1 MSPIRALIV
10 DDEPLART
18 RIRLMLKEHPDID
31 VLAEC
36 GNGRE
41 AATLMRQEQP
51 DLLFL
56 DIEMP
61 DLSGFDTL
69 EQTAGRTAGA
79 VEPVVICVTAHEEF
93 ALDAFEANAVDYLVK
108 PFDQE
113 RFDRALGRARR
124 FLALRPAPMPPS
136 PQPARIRERFAV
148 RGRGQIIFV
157 KAVNIEWIGAEGN
170 YARLYTR
177 EGSYL
182 IRESLQH
189 LEETIDPA
197 TFVRVH
203 RSAIVNI
210 ERVGKLV
217 PGPEGTYSIV
227 LQNDIAI
234 PLGPTFRARL
244 ESLLGQKL

>member
-1 MSPIRALIV
+1 LIA

-18 RIRLMLKEHPDID
+18 RIRLLLKNHPDVD
-31 VLAEC
+31 VVAEC
-36 GNGRE
+36 SNGRE
-41 AATLMRQEQP
+41 AAQLMRQEKP

-61 DLSGFDTL
+61 DLGGFEAL
-69 EQTAGRTAGA
+69 EETAGVA
-79 VEPVVICVTAHEEF
+79 EPVVIFVTAHEEF

-113 RFDRALGRARR
+113 RFDRALSRVRR
-124 FLALRPAPMPPS
+124 FLALRPSNLPPS
-136 PQPARIRERFAV
+136 PQPVRIRERFAV
-148 RGRGQIIFV
+148 RGRGQILFV
-157 KAVNIEWIGAEGN
+157 KASNIDWIGAEGN

-189 LEETIDPA
+189 LEETLDPA
-197 TFVRVH
+197 IFVRVH

-217 PGPEGTYSIV
+217 PGPEGTFSIV
-227 LQNDIAI
+227 LQNEVAI
-234 PLGPTFRARL
+234 PLGPTFRTRL

>member
-1 MSPIRALIV
+1 MSPIRALIA

-18 RIRLMLKEHPDID
+18 RIRLLLKDHPD
-31 VLAEC
+31 VEVVAEC
-36 GNGRE
+36 SNGRE
-41 AATLMRQEQP
+41 AAQLMRQEKP
-51 DLLFL
+51 GLLFL

-61 DLSGFDTL
+61 DLGGFDAL
-69 EQTAGRTAGA
+69 EETAGM
-79 VEPVVICVTAHEEF
+79 VEPVVIFVTAHEEF

-113 RFDRALGRARR
+113 RFDRALTRARR
-124 FLALRPAPMPPS
+124 FLALRPTPPHNRPS
-136 PQPARIRERFAV
+136 TPQPARIRERFAV
-148 RGRGQIIFV
+148 RGRGQIVFV
-157 KAVNIEWIGAEGN
+157 KAANIEWIGAEGN

-189 LEETIDPA
+189 LEETLDPA

-227 LQNDIAI
+227 LQNEVAI
-234 PLGPTFRARL
+234 PLGPTFRTRL

>member
-1 MSPIRALIV
+1 MIRALIA

-18 RIRLMLKEHPDID
+18 RIQLLLKPHAD
-31 VLAEC
+31 VEVIAEC
-36 GNGRE
+36 SNGRE
-41 AATLMRQEQP
+41 AAELIRQEKP

-56 DIEMP
+56 DVEMP
-61 DLSGFDTL
+61 ELNGFAVL
-69 EQTAGRTAGA
+69 EETAAA
-79 VEPVVICVTAHEEF
+79 PPVVIFVTAHDEF

-113 RFDRALGRARR
+113 RFDRALERARR
-124 FLALRPAPMPPS
+124 FLSEERRPAP
-136 PQPARIRERFAV
+136 PQQRQERTRERFAV
-148 RGRGQIIFV
+148 RARGQIVFL
-157 KAVNIEWIGAEGN
+157 KAVNIDWIGAEGN

-189 LEETIDPA
+189 LEETLDAA

-203 RSAIVNI
+203 RSAIVNVDRI
-210 ERVGKLV
+210 GKLV
-217 PGPEGTYSIV
+217 PGPEGTFSIV
-227 LQNDIAI
+227 LLNEVSI
-234 PLGPTFRARL
+234 PLGPTFRPKL

>member
-18 RIRLMLKEHPDID
+18 RIRMMLHRHPDVE

-36 GNGRE
+36 ANGRE
-41 AATLMRQEQP
+41 AAALVREQKP
-51 DLLFL
+51 ELLFL

-61 DLSGFDTL
+61 DLGGFATL
-69 EQTAGRTAGA
+69 EATANVA
-79 VEPVVICVTAHEEF
+79 EPVIIFVTAHTEF

-113 RFDRALGRARR
+113 RFDRALSRARR
-124 FLALRPAPMPPS
+124 FLALRPTSPAS
-136 PQPARIRERFAV
+136 LPQPSRIRERFAV
-148 RGRGQIIFV
+148 RGRGQILFV
-157 KAVNIEWIGAEGN
+157 KAANIDWIGAEGN

-177 EGSYL
+177 EGSHL

-189 LEETIDPA
+189 LEETLDPS

-203 RSAIVNI
+203 RSAIINI

-217 PGPEGTYSIV
+217 PGPEGTFSIV
-227 LQNDIAI
+227 LQNDVAI
-234 PLGPTFRARL
+234 PLGPTFKPRL